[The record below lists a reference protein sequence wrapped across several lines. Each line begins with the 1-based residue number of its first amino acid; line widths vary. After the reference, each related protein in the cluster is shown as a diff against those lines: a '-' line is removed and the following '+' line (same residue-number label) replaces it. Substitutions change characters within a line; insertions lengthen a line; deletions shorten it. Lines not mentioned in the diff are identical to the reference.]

1 MKIHIRKKNRLIK
14 ESNVTTGRY
23 KQTQARATGDITH
36 ASKEVQESR
45 IEIAMN
51 IDRFLQRP
59 FVTVGEE
66 VGDDDGEMRTITDP
80 KETNLLLYVYRGV
93 SPNGELTNQQNISA
107 VNRELNER
115 VGHFIMGLSTFDKQV
130 LASDIDFIIQNMAE
144 ERSPKKQQAHQSTYM
159 LKNAPGH
166 FDDYVFGT
174 RRRSIY
180 KDTRAGKDFMLKKT
194 PELKNIP
201 EQHHF
206 LFSMENLMGRVKQAL
221 GEQPEGEIPSLDP
234 VSYDANYR
242 LGDFTEEIETERA
255 QFTSDSDSAKT
266 SKLLSS
272 ALDSIF
278 IAAYEE
284 SDSSLIRGLNEQEQI
299 NLLEPYLILLIQKTI
314 QNMHERKK
322 PDNFLRLIE
331 ISDNIPEYYLDKY
344 EESFNS
350 IFDGLEQLGML

>member
-1 MKIHIRKKNRLIK
+1 MKIRIKRKNKLLR
-14 ESNVTTGRY
+14 ESNLTTGRY
-23 KQTQARATGDITH
+23 KQTQATATGEITH
-36 ASKEVQESR
+36 APKEIQESR
-45 IEIAMN
+45 IEIGMN

-66 VGDDDGEMRTITDP
+66 VGDDDGEMRVITDP

-93 SPNGELTNQQNISA
+93 SPDGQLMNQQNISA

-115 VGHFIMGLSTFDKQV
+115 VGHFLMGLSTFDKKV
-130 LASDIDFIIQNMAE
+130 LASDIDFIIKNMAE
-144 ERSPKKQQAHQSTYM
+144 ERSSSPEQSHQSTHM

-174 RRRSIY
+174 RRRSVY

-201 EQHHF
+201 DQHHF

-221 GEQPEGEIPSLDP
+221 GQEPEGEIPPLDA

-242 LGDFTEEIETERA
+242 LGDFTEEIETERDMS
-255 QFTSDSDSAKT
+255 TPDSDAAKT
-266 SKLLSS
+266 SKLMSS

-278 IAAYEE
+278 ISAYKEP
-284 SDSSLIRGLNEQEQI
+284 DSSLIRGLNEQEQI
-299 NLLEPYLILLIQKTI
+299 NLLEPYFVLLIQKTI
-314 QNMHERKK
+314 KQMHDRKR
-322 PDNFLRLIE
+322 PETFLDLMRIA
-331 ISDNIPEYYLDKY
+331 DKIPSYYFEKY
-344 EESFNS
+344 EESLES
-350 IFDGLEQLGML
+350 ILDGLEQLGML